1 MKKRLLADGILL
13 FVAFIWGATFVLVQ
27 QAISFLEPFTFNAIR
42 FSIAAIILMI
52 GFFIYKREQLS
63 AINIKFLLAGL
74 FIGMSLFLGYALQ
87 TMGLLYTTSSKAGF
101 ITGLSVVL
109 VPLLSL
115 LILKQ
120 RPRSIAITGS
130 IIAAFGLFMLTVGDT
145 FSLNIGDLLVLG
157 CAFAFAMHI
166 ILTGKYTNKFPTLLL
181 TIGQILGVAI
191 FSSLCAFL
199 FEDWQKAFHVQTL
212 VQKEV
217 LIALLVTSIL
227 ATAFAFFAQTKLQQ
241 YTTPTRVALIFATE
255 PVFAAITA
263 YFWANERLGWIAVA
277 GCAFIFIG
285 MILSEWP
292 SKKKRV
298 MTSIQNASE
307 QKA

>member
-1 MKKRLLADGILL
+1 MKTRLLADGILL

-42 FSIAAIILMI
+42 FSLAAIILMI
-52 GFFIYKREQLS
+52 GFFIYKREQLK
-63 AINIKFLLAGL
+63 AINIKFILAGL
-74 FIGMSLFLGYALQ
+74 FIGISLFLGYALQ

-115 LILKQ
+115 LILNQ
-120 RPRSIAITGS
+120 RPRSIAIIGS
-130 IIAAFGLFMLTVGDT
+130 ILAAFGLFMLTVGDT

-166 ILTGKYTNKFPTLLL
+166 ILTGKYTNEFPTLLL

-191 FSSLCAFL
+191 FSGICAL
-199 FEDWQKAFHVQTL
+199 SFEDWQRAFHVETL

-263 YFWANERLGWIAVA
+263 YFWAHERLGWIAVW
-277 GCAFIFIG
+277 GCVFIFIG

-292 SKKKRV
+292 SKKKSIN
-298 MTSIQNASE
+298 TSIQNAS
-307 QKA
+307 

>member
-1 MKKRLLADGILL
+1 MKTRLLADGILL

-52 GFFIYKREQLS
+52 GFFIYKRDQLQ
-63 AINIKFLLAGL
+63 AINLKFLLAGL

-120 RPRSIAITGS
+120 RPRSIAIIGS
-130 IIAAFGLFMLTVGDT
+130 IVAAFGLFMLTVGDT

-166 ILTGKYTNKFPTLLL
+166 ILTGKYTNEFPTLLL
-181 TIGQILGVAI
+181 TIGQILGVAV
-191 FSSLCAFL
+191 FSGICALL
-199 FEDWQKAFHVQTL
+199 FEDWQRAFHVGTL
-212 VQKEV
+212 VQREV

-263 YFWANERLGWIAVA
+263 YFWANERLGWIAVY
-277 GCAFIFIG
+277 GCVFIFIG

-292 SKKKRV
+292 TKKKSINP
-298 MTSIQNASE
+298 SIQSAS
-307 QKA
+307 

>member
-1 MKKRLLADGILL
+1 MKTRLLADSILL

-42 FSIAAIILMI
+42 FSLAAIILMI
-52 GFFIYKREQLS
+52 WFFIYKRDQLS
-63 AINIKFLLAGL
+63 AINIKFLLAGF

-120 RPRSIAITGS
+120 RPRSIAIIGS

-145 FSLNIGDLLVLG
+145 FSLNIGDLMVLG

-166 ILTGKYTNKFPTLLL
+166 ILTGKYTNAFPTLLL
-181 TIGQILGVAI
+181 TIGQILGVAL
-191 FSSLCAFL
+191 FSSICAFL
-199 FEDWQKAFHVQTL
+199 FEDWQRGFNLQTL
-212 VQKEV
+212 VKSEV

-263 YFWANERLGWIAVA
+263 YFWADERLGWIAVS
-277 GCAFIFIG
+277 GCIFIFIG

-292 SKKKRV
+292 SKKKV
-298 MTSIQNASE
+298 VQATVQSAS
-307 QKA
+307 

>member
-1 MKKRLLADGILL
+1 MKKRLLADSILL
-13 FVAFIWGATFVLVQ
+13 FVAFVWGATFVLVQ

-42 FSIAAIILMI
+42 FSMAAVILLI
-52 GFFIYKREQLS
+52 WFLLFKREQLQ
-63 AINIKFLLAGL
+63 AVNIKFLIAGFL
-74 FIGMSLFLGYALQ
+74 IGMSLFLGYALQ

-115 LILKQ
+115 VILKQ
-120 RPRSIAITGS
+120 KPRTIAITGS
-130 IIAAFGLFMLTVGDT
+130 IIAALGLFLLTVGDS

-166 ILTGKYTNKFPTLLL
+166 ILTGKYTNEFPTLLL
-181 TIGQILGVAI
+181 TIGQIIGVAF
-191 FSSLCAFL
+191 FSTIGALL
-199 FEDWQKAFHVQTL
+199 FEDWQKGLNIQTL
-212 VQKEV
+212 VKSEV
-217 LIALLVTSIL
+217 IIALLVTSIL

-263 YFWANERLGWIAVA
+263 FLWANERLGSIAIF
-277 GCAFIFIG
+277 GCVFIFIG

-292 SKKKRV
+292 SKKKK
-298 MTSIQNASE
+298 IQTIVRNAS
-307 QKA
+307 

>member
-1 MKKRLLADGILL
+1 MKTRLIADSTLL

-42 FSIAAIILMI
+42 FSIAAIIL
-52 GFFIYKREQLS
+52 FIWFIIFKRDQLKY
-63 AINIKFLLAGL
+63 INLKFLLAGF

-115 LILKQ
+115 VILNH
-120 RPRSIAITGS
+120 RPRTIAIIGS
-130 IIAAFGLFMLTVGDT
+130 IIATLGLFLLTVGDT
-145 FSLNIGDLLVLG
+145 LSLNIGDLLVLG

-166 ILTGKYTNKFPTLLL
+166 ILTGKYTNEFPTLLL
-181 TIGQILGVAI
+181 TIGQIVAVAL
-191 FSSLCAFL
+191 FSTVGAFL
-199 FEDWQKAFHVQTL
+199 FEDWRRALVPSTL
-212 VQKEV
+212 LEKDV

-263 YFWANERLGWIAVA
+263 YFWAHERLGSLAIV
-277 GCAFIFIG
+277 GCGFIFAG

-292 SKKKRV
+292 SRKK
-298 MTSIQNASE
+298 SIQPSI
-307 QKA
+307 QKIS